1 MIELRTLGPVQLTT
15 VATRDANPVL
25 AHPKRL
31 GLVVYLALAT
41 PRGFRRRDAL
51 FALLWPEA
59 DLERARNSLRQALHQ
74 IRRALGP
81 DVVTNRGDEEVG
93 LAPDALW
100 CDAVEFER
108 RLAQGDAAGALA
120 LYGGDLLPGFH
131 VSGAPEFEDWLDRRR
146 AGLREQAI
154 RAAWAV
160 ADERAGAGDPVEA
173 ARWARTAAAL
183 APWDEAA
190 QRRLIVLLH
199 RLGDDVGALR
209 AYEAHAA
216 RLRAEDES
224 EPDAET
230 QRIAAEIRARPAAAP
245 RAPLDVPAPR
255 AADHT
260 AVADPTGA
268 TRPPEPGPQVPI
280 AGPAVFVR
288 RRFGAVLFVAGALS
302 VLAIAAIASR
312 TLGRPHSPRLDSRV
326 VAVAP
331 FRVAT
336 TGADLQ
342 FLREGAVDLL
352 AMSLSGDGLRAAD
365 PRASLS
371 AWRRAAGAGGAADVL
386 LEDALRLASGLGAG
400 RLLVGSVVGRP
411 DRLILGATLHETAT
425 GRVLAQATA
434 GGPLDSL
441 PELAERLAA
450 QLLVG
455 ESREPKPR
463 LRDLTAATL
472 PALRAYLIGRSA
484 YRQGRYSDATRL
496 LREAADL
503 DTGSA
508 IAALELAQAA
518 DWIPGVGNV
527 VAAARARAWRQK
539 DRLTR
544 GDRAL
549 LEAVLGPRWP
559 AFSAMRE
566 LITGW
571 ERAVQATPDRPEA
584 WYELG
589 DQYFHFGD
597 ATGRDN
603 AWTRAQAALE
613 RAVALDSSYAAPLL
627 HLTQIAIAQGDL
639 ARARRHVEQ
648 FAALD
653 PDADDLDFV
662 RWRLAVAEGDSATA
676 RGIEAR
682 IPQLSQRSL
691 ALMAMWGQ
699 LDGVRI
705 DAAVRAAERVYRSA
719 TTAEQRA
726 YGFNLLAPT
735 YQNLGRFRAMQA
747 LWRATSANVPDQSLP
762 NAVSGRAILW
772 HGDSAAMAGL
782 ADRVLAA
789 LPRATP
795 DEVAAALL
803 WRIWTGTP
811 PTGPRLD
818 SVLAR
823 AGPSFF
829 GQAQGLNPRL
839 RELLIAQAR
848 SESRAAQ
855 LLAALDSARL
865 ADQAGDNPWLSV
877 CLARL
882 YELRGEPQKAL
893 VVLGQ
898 RTWTDVPGLSSLAEI
913 LAAEGRLA
921 VQIGDTARAERAW
934 RHYLAVRADPDPD
947 VRPRVEAVRAALS
960 RLEQRSKRR

>member
-1 MIELRTLGPVQLTT
+1 MAAGGGDGRPL
-15 VATRDANPVL
+15 L

-31 GLVVYLALAT
+31 ALLTYLALAT
-41 PRGFRRRDAL
+41 PRGFHRRDAL

-81 DVVTNRGDEEVG
+81 DVVVNRGDEEVG
-93 LAPDALW
+93 LAPNALW
-100 CDAVEFER
+100 CDVVEFER
-108 RLAQGDAAGALA
+108 FLAQGDAASALA

-131 VSGAPEFEDWLDRRR
+131 VSGAPDFEEWLERRR
-146 AGLREQAI
+146 ASLREQAI
-154 RAAWAV
+154 RAGWSV
-160 ADERAGAGDPVEA
+160 ADERARAGDAVEA

-190 QRRLIVLLH
+190 QRRLIVLLR
-199 RLGDDVGALR
+199 RLGDDAGALR

-216 RLRAEDES
+216 RLRAEDDA

-230 QRIAAEIRARPAAAP
+230 QGIAAEIRAHPAGARGVEP
-245 RAPLDVPAPR
+245 APLTPVQAQVHAP
-255 AADHT
+255 
-260 AVADPTGA
+260 VAGHP
-268 TRPPEPGPQVPI
+268 
-280 AGPAVFVR
+280 R
-288 RRFGAVLFVAGALS
+288 RRVWWRGRGSALLYFAGAAT
-302 VLAIAAIASR
+302 VIAIAAIR
-312 TLGRPHSPRLDSRV
+312 TGIVTGRGHHRLDPDLV
-326 VAVAP
+326 VVAP
-331 FRVAT
+331 FRVA
-336 TGADLQ
+336 GPDSSLG

-352 AMSLSGDGLRAAD
+352 AMSLSGDGLHAAD

-371 AWRRAAGAGGAADVL
+371 AWRRAASASGAGGAADVP

-400 RLLVGSVVGRP
+400 RLLAGSVVGRP
-411 DRLILGATLHETAT
+411 DRLIFGATLHETTT
-425 GRVLAQATA
+425 GRVLMQATA

-463 LRDLTAATL
+463 LRDLTTATL

-484 YRQGRYSDATRL
+484 YREGRYADATRL
-496 LREAADL
+496 LWEAADL

-508 IAALELAQAA
+508 VVALELAQAA
-518 DWIPGVGNV
+518 DWVPGVGAV
-527 VAAARARAWRQK
+527 LTAARSRAWRQK
-539 DRLTR
+539 DRLTP

-559 AFSAMRE
+559 AISTMSEEIDA
-566 LITGW
+566 W
-571 ERAVQATPDRPEA
+571 DRAVQATPDRPEA
-584 WYELG
+584 WNELG
-589 DQYFHFGD
+589 NQYFHFGD
-597 ATGRDN
+597 AIGRDN

-613 RAVALDSSYAAPLL
+613 RAVSLDSSYAAPLL
-627 HLTQIAIAQGDL
+627 HLAQIAIAQGDL
-639 ARARRHVEQ
+639 ARARRQVER

-682 IPQLSQRSL
+682 IPQLSQRTL
-691 ALMAMWGQ
+691 GLMATWGQ

-705 DAAVRAAERVYRSA
+705 GAAVRAAEQLYRSA
-719 TTAEQRA
+719 TTAEQRT
-726 YGFNLLAPT
+726 YSYNLLAPT

-747 LWRATSANVPDQSLP
+747 LWRATSANVPDQTLP
-762 NAVSGRAILW
+762 GAVVGRAVFW
-772 HGDSAAMAGL
+772 HGDSAATAGL
-782 ADRVLAA
+782 ADRLLAA

-795 DEVAAALL
+795 DEAAAALL
-803 WRIWTGTP
+803 WRIWTGAP
-811 PTGPRLD
+811 PTGHRLD

-823 AGPSFF
+823 AGPAFF
-829 GQAQGLNPRL
+829 AQAQGLTPRL

-848 SESRAAQ
+848 GEPRAAQ

-877 CLARL
+877 WVARL
-882 YELRGEPQKAL
+882 YELRGDPLKAL

-898 RTWTDVPGLSSLAEI
+898 RTRTDVPGLSSLAEI

-921 VQIGDTARAERAW
+921 VRIGDTARAERAW
-934 RHYLAVRADPDPD
+934 RHYLALRADPDPD

-960 RLEQRSKRR
+960 RLEQRSPA